1 MSGVSVQ
8 NLTRR
13 RSVPRFA
20 YGKVANAVLP
30 GWDISLV
37 FVGEARAKALNQKLR
52 RKSYTPNVL
61 SYVAGTKSGEVIIC
75 PAVAERQAPRY
86 KLSTANYVLFLFIH
100 ALLHVKGWVH
110 GGTMEKREHKL
121 LAQFALNGG
130 TPSGDRR
137 SAGVAKSAANPLP
150 NETKNRNRNRHR
162 HVPGKDGRRRR
173 SR

>member
-13 RSVPRFA
+13 ASVPRFA
-20 YGKVANAVLP
+20 YGTVARAVLP

-61 SYVAGTKSGEVIIC
+61 SYAAGAKSGEVIIC

-86 KLSTANYVLFLFIH
+86 KLSTANYVLYLFIH
-100 ALLHVKGWVH
+100 ALLHLKGWAH

-121 LAQFALNGG
+121 LARFAKG
-130 TPSGDRR
+130 
-137 SAGVAKSAANPLP
+137 AANSLP

-162 HVPGKDGRRRR
+162 HVPGKNGRGRR